1 MQGASKVW
9 DEFTGWLSMQLNLVQ
24 TQPGELGR
32 EFMSSL
38 WNLSAWLNEGNKG
51 LTIALILL
59 AVIVNRILKRQH

>member
-1 MQGASKVW
+1 VAVAPAGRSAASYTT
-9 DEFTGWLSMQLNLVQ
+9 TGDT
-24 TQPGELGR
+24 TQPRELGR